1 MHAIARPAR
10 PLAAVALL
18 LPLLGAA
25 CVDPSLPGTGSQ
37 APSPASPEAVTPGPR
52 DATSTVEVVQ
62 RHPHGRDS
70 FTQGL
75 ELTDGVLYES
85 TGLVGSSWIEA
96 RAFPGGEVL
105 ARADITDPF
114 FGEGLTVTED
124 IAWQVTWQDGVAIAR
139 DPATLE
145 EEFRTTYEGE
155 GWGLCSYDDD
165 AERGDHLVMSD
176 GTSTLTVRDPATF
189 EALETIPV
197 TLDGAPVELLNE
209 LECTPDGVYA
219 NVWTTSM
226 IVRIDPRTGAID
238 DVIDASGL
246 LSSTERRG
254 ADVLNGIA
262 AIPGTD
268 RFLITGKLWPV
279 MLEARFVP
287 R

>member
-1 MHAIARPAR
+1 MHAIAPPAR
-10 PLAAVALL
+10 PLVAAALL
-18 LPLLGAA
+18 VPLLGAG
-25 CVDPSLPGTGSQ
+25 CVEPRVPGTGSQ
-37 APSPASPEAVTPGPR
+37 SPSTTSLEPVTPGPE
-52 DATSTVEVVQ
+52 DATLTVAVVE

-75 ELTDGVLYES
+75 ELSDGVLYES

-96 RAFPGGEVL
+96 RTFPGGEVL
-105 ARADITDPF
+105 ARADLTDPF
-114 FGEGLTVTED
+114 FGEGLTVTEE

-145 EEFRTTYEGE
+145 ERSRTTYEGE

-165 AERGDHLVMSD
+165 AERGAHLVMSD

-189 EALETIPV
+189 DARETIPV

-219 NVWTTSM
+219 NVWTTDM
-226 IVRIDPRTGAID
+226 IVRIDPRTGAIE

-246 LSSTERRG
+246 LSRAERQG